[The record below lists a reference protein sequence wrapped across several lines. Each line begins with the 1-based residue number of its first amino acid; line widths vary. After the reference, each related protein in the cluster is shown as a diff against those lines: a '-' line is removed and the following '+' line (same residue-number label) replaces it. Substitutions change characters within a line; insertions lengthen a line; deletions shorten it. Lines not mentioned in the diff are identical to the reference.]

1 MKLIDVV
8 VFHKL
13 FGRGVVVAQETGTI
27 TVRFR
32 EKTSKFVYPDA
43 FKMFLTAENCKIQE
57 EILEELNTPARTPT
71 KETRKAEETVKTTRQ
86 ENGQRA
92 NPKQN
97 NSNAPQ
103 VFYVFQ
109 GSTFE
114 KEYRGGY
121 IWAPITNKQ
130 GTTPHHWT
138 RLLDIRE
145 GDIILHGCNGCV
157 QAISRAKGPCYESA
171 QPKELTVEN
180 LWDRD
185 GRRVD
190 CDYTYIANPIKTAA
204 YASDIV
210 RLSAAKYSPFNKT
223 GNGNMGYL
231 YEINRELAKIFIKES
246 IRKNPSLEQ
255 LDYLK
260 TLLSEDLK

>member
-1 MKLIDVV
+1 MELMDAV

-13 FGRGVVVAQETGTI
+13 FGRGVVVAQENGMI
-27 TVRFR
+27 TVQFR
-32 EKTSKFVYPDA
+32 GKISKFVYPDA
-43 FKMFLTAENCKIQE
+43 FKTFLTAENHMMQK
-57 EILEELNTPARTPT
+57 EILEELNAPMIEPI
-71 KETRKAEETVKTTRQ
+71 KETPKAEGAARIHQQNQAQRMNRKT
-86 ENGQRA
+86 NGSEIPRT
-92 NPKQN
+92 
-97 NSNAPQ
+97 
-103 VFYVFQ
+103 FYVFQ

-114 KEYRGGY
+114 KEFRGGY

-171 QPKELTVEN
+171 QPKELAVEN

-204 YASDIV
+204 YTSDII
-210 RLSAAKYSPFNKT
+210 RLSAVKYSPFNKT
-223 GNGNMGYL
+223 GSGNMGYL
-231 YEINRELAKIFIKES
+231 YEINRELAKLFIKES
-246 IRKNPSLEQ
+246 IRKNPGLEQ

-260 TLLSEDLK
+260 KLLSEELE